1 MAKEVVIS
9 ELAEMNYESILTYL
23 YSDWGINVA
32 NNFVE
37 RFEEV
42 CSHLENNTSI
52 YPFANKV
59 KQIQRCILTEQ
70 NALYFKESE
79 NVVEILM
86 IFDTRQD
93 PKKLLKLL

>member
-42 CSHLENNTSI
+42 CGHLEKNTSI

-59 KQIQRCILTEQ
+59 KQIQKCVLTEQ
-70 NALYFKESE
+70 NALFFRESE

-86 IFDTRQD
+86 IFDTRQN
-93 PKKLLKLL
+93 PEKLSGLL

>member
-42 CSHLENNTSI
+42 CGHLEKNTSI
-52 YPFANKV
+52 YPFANKNANSKMRAYRAECFV
-59 KQIQRCILTEQ
+59 FQRIRKCC
-70 NALYFKESE
+70 
-79 NVVEILM
+79 
-86 IFDTRQD
+86 
-93 PKKLLKLL
+93 